1 MATDIVQNSVY
12 VGPVLRGDGNGGS
25 GLRASRNGG
34 LVVTPEATALYEGA
48 SRGTVFSC
56 STALTGT
63 TVVAANNSGVA
74 AAAAT
79 ILSLYNPIGSGV
91 NLALVKTGVWFTSG
105 TPAVGMWCYNVA
117 YNQTITA
124 TPNAVM
130 GRNLPSGAAT
140 SASGFTQTALTGSGA
155 QTFLRGF
162 GTMFAG
168 AIAATTP
175 ALHWDDASDIVLP
188 PGGVISICSPGTGT
202 TVIVMASI
210 VYQEVAIQT
219 A

>member
-188 PGGVISICSPGTGT
+188 PGGVITICSPGTGT
-202 TVIVMASI
+202 SVIVMASI